1 MQKKYFLPLFLGLS
15 CMFSRSISAQEGLWI
30 DHLSFRSA
38 RDVVHNGDE
47 VYVSTEQGVFI
58 YSDADFSVRKL
69 TKINGLSDFDISD
82 ITYNSKRKDLVIAYA
97 SGNVDIYEPSSG
109 ITTNFSDIKRNTG
122 VFGSKAINY
131 SQAFGDSVFFAC
143 DFGIVVLDL
152 KTGFFRDTYFIAS
165 DGGQIKVSAVWA
177 DRASN
182 RIYAATE
189 EGLLTARL
197 SDPLRFF
204 GVWTPLA
211 GAHKRAIKH
220 MTFFEGKV
228 IYAVE
233 TLDPDVD
240 SIYVVENGTRTPLL
254 GPNNGRVYE
263 VEAGS
268 SGLEVVSIFNAVL
281 YNSQLQPIQN
291 VSVNADDLKD
301 FSPRKASFNLASQ
314 RFWIADN
321 TLGLVRNFDLF
332 YNQIIFPQGPF
343 TNNFFHITTRGRNIY
358 TAAGGVSDAWQSTF
372 NNDGAFRY
380 NGTDTWSRV
389 DPEGLSEI
397 RDVLHISIDP
407 VNAEHYFM
415 STWGSGLV
423 EILNGSVRNI
433 YTSQNS
439 NGAIQKV
446 NGNADSVYLIGGSTF
461 DPDGNLW
468 MTNALTDNPL
478 VVRRSDGSWK
488 NFSLGAAGGNSVS
501 IRDILYTSENQVW
514 IQTRNAGIIVFEE
527 AIPNNKV
534 GILNGVS
541 GTGNL
546 PGLVVTAMAEDQ
558 DGEIWIGTEEGI
570 GVVYTPY
577 NIFENGLNYDAQ
589 PILIETDEGIVER
602 LLNGQPISDIQVDG
616 SNKKWVSTS
625 NNGVFYFGEDGT
637 EEIHHFTAENSPLL
651 SNNVIDIAIEDE
663 TGFVYF
669 STDKGLISFK
679 GNATR
684 GGETF
689 SKVYAYPN
697 PVRPGYRGLIFITGL
712 VTNAQMKI
720 TDLSGNLVY
729 EGNAEGGQAQ
739 WDGSNFSG
747 ERVKS
752 GVYLVFLTNDDGSE
766 TEMTKILIVN

>member
-1 MQKKYFLPLFLGLS
+1 MQKNFFFLLLFGLS
-15 CMFSRSISAQEGLWI
+15 SSFFGRLSAQEGLWI

-58 YSDADFSVRKL
+58 YSDAEFSLRKL
-69 TKINGLSDFDISD
+69 TKINGLNDFDISD
-82 ITYNSKRKDLVIAYA
+82 IAYNTKRKELIIAYA
-97 SGNVDIYEPSSG
+97 SGNVDVYHPSSG
-109 ITTNFSDIKRNTG
+109 TTTNFSDIKRNTG
-122 VFGSKAINY
+122 VFGSKTINY
-131 SQAFGDSVFFAC
+131 SQAFGDSIFFAC

-152 KTGFFRDTYFIAS
+152 KTGFFRDTYLIAS
-165 DGGQIKVSAVWA
+165 DGGQVQVNGVWA
-177 DRASN
+177 DRETN
-182 RIYAATE
+182 RIYAATA
-189 EGLLTARL
+189 EGLITAKL

-211 GAHKRAIKH
+211 GAHERPIKH
-220 MTFFEGKV
+220 MTFFNGKV
-228 IYAVE
+228 IYSVE
-233 TLDPDVD
+233 TLDPNVD
-240 SIYVVENGTRTPLL
+240 SVFVVENGIRTPLI
-254 GPNNGRVYE
+254 GPNNGRIYE

-281 YNSQLQPIQN
+281 YNDQLQPIQN
-291 VSVNADDLKD
+291 VSVNAEDLKD
-301 FSPRKASFNLASQ
+301 FSPRKASFNLADQ

-321 TLGLVRNFDLF
+321 SLGLVRNFDLF
-332 YNQIIFPQGPF
+332 YNQIIFPEGPF
-343 TNNFFHITTRGRNIY
+343 SNSFFHVTSSGRKLY
-358 TAAGGVSDAWQSTF
+358 TSAGGVSDAWKSNF

-380 NGTDTWSRV
+380 NGTDTWSKV
-389 DPEGLSEI
+389 DPEGLEDV
-397 RDVLHISIDP
+397 RDILHITVDP
-407 VNAEHYFM
+407 ADPEHYFM
-415 STWGSGLV
+415 SSWGNGLV
-423 EILNGSVRNI
+423 EVKDGQVNTI
-433 YTSQNS
+433 YTAQNS
-439 NGAIQKV
+439 DGAIQRV
-446 NGNADSVYLIGGSTF
+446 NGSSDSIFLIGGTAY
-461 DPDGNLW
+461 DPDRNLW
-468 MTNALTDNPL
+468 ITNALTDNPL
-478 VVRRSDGSWK
+478 VVFRADGSWK

-501 IRDILYTSENQVW
+501 IRDILYTSRDQVW

-527 AIPNNKV
+527 AIPNNNV
-534 GILNGVS
+534 GVLNGVS

-546 PGLVVTAMAEDQ
+546 PGVVVTAMAEDQ
-558 DGEIWIGTEEGI
+558 DGEIWIGTEEGL

-602 LLNGQPISDIQVDG
+602 LLNGLPISDIEVDG
-616 SNKKWVSTS
+616 ANKKWISTS

-651 SNNVIDIAIEDE
+651 SNNVLDIAIEDE

-679 GNATR
+679 GSATK

-697 PVRPGYRGLIFITGL
+697 PVRPGYQGPIFISGL
-712 VTNAQMKI
+712 LTNAQMKI

-729 EGNAEGGQAQ
+729 EATAEGGQAQ
-739 WDGSNFSG
+739 WNGSNFSG